1 MFKKLLAV
9 ALVSAF
15 FGSASVFAA
24 EEAKK
29 PLTLDDAVAIAQK
42 AYPNSKVEKKEKERG
57 LFEVYIVTEKG
68 EKVLVKIDPKTGDI
82 VSPKKEEPKKEEPK
96 K

>member
-9 ALVSAF
+9 AVISAF
-15 FGSASVFAA
+15 FGTVSVFA

-29 PLTLDDAVAIAQK
+29 PLTLDDAVTIAQK

-57 LFEVYIVTEKG
+57 LFEVYILTEKG
-68 EKVLVKIDPKTGDI
+68 EKVVVKIDTNTGEI
-82 VSPKKEEPKKEEPK
+82 VSPKQKKKEEK

>member
-1 MFKKLLAV
+1 MLKKILAV
-9 ALVSAF
+9 AVIFAF
-15 FGSASVFAA
+15 LGSASAFAA
-24 EEAKK
+24 EEKK

-82 VSPKKEEPKKEEPK
+82 VSPKQPKK
-96 K
+96 